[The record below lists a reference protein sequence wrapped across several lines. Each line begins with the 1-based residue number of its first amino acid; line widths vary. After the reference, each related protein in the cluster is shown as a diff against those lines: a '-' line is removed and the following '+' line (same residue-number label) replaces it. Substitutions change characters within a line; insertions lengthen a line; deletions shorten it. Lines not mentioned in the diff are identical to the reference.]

1 MSVSEQEM
9 RGMAAA
15 VAAAMGARTG
25 KPVRRLQMVP
35 NDQTVRQG
43 LNALQRDVLY
53 SRINDLGRMY
63 SLMWLVRQE
72 TAHANGVLECLS
84 DTELESLLSK
94 MERARECRIE
104 GVAFDEV
111 PGLVRGSLFSGIEGL

>member
-1 MSVSEQEM
+1 MSVSEKEM

-25 KPVRRLQMVP
+25 KGSRRLTLVDP
-35 NDQTVRQG
+35 DQVKPRA

-53 SRINDLGRMY
+53 SRIKDLGRMY

-72 TAHANGVLECLS
+72 TAHAHGVLECLQ
-84 DTELESLLSK
+84 DRDLEALLEK
-94 MERARECRIE
+94 MERGRECRVE
-104 GVAFDEV
+104 GIPFDDAD
-111 PGLVRGSLFSGIEGL
+111 LVRSSMTEHL

>member
-25 KPVRRLQMVP
+25 RRARRL
-35 NDQTVRQG
+35 TVVGPDRADDVR

-53 SRINDLGRMY
+53 QRIRDLGRMY

-72 TAHANGVLECLS
+72 TATVNGVLECLP
-84 DTELESLLSK
+84 DQDLNALLAK
-94 MERARECRIE
+94 MERGRECRVE
-104 GVAFDEV
+104 GIAFDDA
-111 PGLVRGSLFSGIEGL
+111 GLVRDSIDIDLE

>member
-25 KPVRRLQMVP
+25 KRARRLTMVDP
-35 NDQTVRQG
+35 NRVGPAR

-53 SRINDLGRMY
+53 ARIRDLGRMY
-63 SLMWLVRQE
+63 WLMWLVRQE
-72 TAHANGVLECLS
+72 TAAVNGVLECLS
-84 DTELESLLSK
+84 DEELDALMAK
-94 MERARECRIE
+94 MERGRECRVE
-104 GVAFDEV
+104 GIAFDDA
-111 PGLVRGSLFSGIEGL
+111 GLVRDSIDFEIE

>member
-25 KPVRRLQMVP
+25 KRARRLTLVESNQAGP
-35 NDQTVRQG
+35 GR

-53 SRINDLGRMY
+53 SRIRDLGRMY
-63 SLMWLVRQE
+63 WLMWLVRQE
-72 TAHANGVLECLS
+72 TAAVNGVLECLS
-84 DTELESLLSK
+84 DEELDALLVK
-94 MERARECRIE
+94 MERGRECRVE
-104 GVAFDEV
+104 GIAFDDA
-111 PGLVRGSLFSGIEGL
+111 GLVRDTIEFDIE

>member
-25 KPVRRLQMVP
+25 RRARRL
-35 NDQTVRQG
+35 TVVTSDHADDVR

-53 SRINDLGRMY
+53 QRIRDLGRMY

-72 TAHANGVLECLS
+72 TASVSGVLECLP
-84 DTELESLLSK
+84 DQDLNALLAK
-94 MERARECRIE
+94 MERGRECRVE
-104 GVAFDEV
+104 GIAFDDA
-111 PGLVRGSLFSGIEGL
+111 GLVRDSIDIDLE

>member
-25 KPVRRLQMVP
+25 KRARRL
-35 NDQTVRQG
+35 TVVDSSSAGAAR

-53 SRINDLGRMY
+53 ARIRDLGRMY
-63 SLMWLVRQE
+63 WLMWLVRQE
-72 TAHANGVLECLS
+72 TASVDGVLECLS
-84 DTELESLLSK
+84 DEELDALLVK
-94 MERARECRIE
+94 MERGRECRVE
-104 GVAFDEV
+104 GIAFDDA
-111 PGLVRGSLFSGIEGL
+111 GLVRDTIDFDSE

>member
-25 KPVRRLQMVP
+25 RRPRRL
-35 NDQTVRQG
+35 TVVGHDRADDVR

-53 SRINDLGRMY
+53 QRIRDLGRMY

-72 TAHANGVLECLS
+72 TASVNGVLECLP
-84 DTELESLLSK
+84 DQDLNALLAK
-94 MERARECRIE
+94 MERGRECRVE
-104 GVAFDEV
+104 GIAFDDA
-111 PGLVRGSLFSGIEGL
+111 GLVRDSIDIDLE